1 MREKHLLLSFLSF
14 RNLKFLSIFF
24 TIITPSLG
32 LLTALPGQAQI
43 EFLETDLFKNRQNTL
58 AQDNNTQLVI
68 KQIKVL
74 GSTAFSQEELK
85 AVTKEFINQEAT
97 ITNSIRIREKITQL
111 YIDNGY
117 TTSGAFLPNEQNI
130 SDGIVEIQVIEGQI
144 EELEI
149 KGLSHLNESYVRSR
163 LAIDKPLNVQKLQ
176 ESLQR
181 LQNDPLI
188 ENVSANLAVGRADGL
203 SILSVQV
210 TEADS
215 WTIGTTFNNARSPA
229 VGSDQ
234 LLARLSNI
242 NLLGLGDRADFIYSH
257 TEGSDTFNLSYQIP
271 INSNN
276 GTIRAAYATSSNE
289 IVEQPFNELDIQSEA
304 RYYELS
310 YRQPIILTPTEEFA
324 LGITASRI
332 ESESSLLGTR
342 FPLSRGA
349 DDEGRTRISA
359 LRFSQEY
366 SIRGNNDVFSAR
378 SQISWGIG
386 AFDASVSEEPD
397 SQFLSWQLQ
406 TQYARLLAPDTL
418 LLLRGDLQLSDQELL
433 ADERFRLGGTG
444 SVRGYRQDLLLGDN
458 GLFASAEI
466 RLPVVRI
473 PNWETVLQIVPFF
486 DVGKVWSSDGNNQD
500 PSTLASLGLGLLLSG
515 GENFSAGFYY
525 GIPLVEIDDQ
535 GDSLQE
541 EGISFFVE
549 GQFRF

>member
-276 GTIRAAYATSSNE
+276 GTIRAA
-289 IVEQPFNELDIQSEA
+289 
-304 RYYELS
+304 
-310 YRQPIILTPTEEFA
+310 
-324 LGITASRI
+324 
-332 ESESSLLGTR
+332 
-342 FPLSRGA
+342 
-349 DDEGRTRISA
+349 
-359 LRFSQEY
+359 
-366 SIRGNNDVFSAR
+366 
-378 SQISWGIG
+378 
-386 AFDASVSEEPD
+386 
-397 SQFLSWQLQ
+397 
-406 TQYARLLAPDTL
+406 
-418 LLLRGDLQLSDQELL
+418 
-433 ADERFRLGGTG
+433 
-444 SVRGYRQDLLLGDN
+444 
-458 GLFASAEI
+458 
-466 RLPVVRI
+466 
-473 PNWETVLQIVPFF
+473 
-486 DVGKVWSSDGNNQD
+486 
-500 PSTLASLGLGLLLSG
+500 
-515 GENFSAGFYY
+515 
-525 GIPLVEIDDQ
+525 
-535 GDSLQE
+535 
-541 EGISFFVE
+541 
-549 GQFRF
+549 